1 MKETQ
6 DTHAAPRLD
15 AVKPDTTP
23 NLRRYQIW
31 YQDVRDP
38 NLWRSRTGGLLDASV
53 QGGDFYL
60 DTLQVF
66 QVIVP
71 LDVRSFYQQR

>member
-1 MKETQ
+1 MKENQ

-15 AVKPDTTP
+15 VAKPDTTP

-31 YQDVRDP
+31 YQDVCNP
-38 NLWRSRTGGLLDASV
+38 NLWRSRTGGLLDTSV

-71 LDVRSFYQQR
+71 LDVRGFYRQR